1 MEKLTPAEYRYM
13 KVIWEHPEGITSHEL
28 YKPYTLTMGGQS
40 TILRGIVRK
49 GFATSVQKGKQGGK
63 HKLSTFRVGTRLEY
77 DRQAVS
83 EKLERKMGM
92 PSINMLMAAFCGR
105 DELNDDEKKKL
116 DTLIQELERQNS
128 DG

>member
-49 GFATSVQKGKQGGK
+49 GFATSVQKGKQVCYYP
-63 HKLSTFRVGTRLEY
+63 VGTRLEY

-128 DG
+128 HG